1 MRAPRFGRHGT
12 TEKEIELG
20 RSMPPGHLLNKSPFV
35 ARFDCR
41 GKREGLSYLG
51 LHEPTDMANTSDIKN
66 GMVLNHN
73 NGLWQI
79 VEFLHVKRLLFDQ

>member
-1 MRAPRFGRHGT
+1 
-12 TEKEIELG
+12 
-20 RSMPPGHLLNKSPFV
+20 MPPGHLLNKWPFV
-35 ARFDCR
+35 VRSDCR

-51 LHEPTDMANTSDIKN
+51 LHELKDMANTSDIKN

-79 VEFLHVKRLLFDQ
+79 VEFLHVKPARVRLSSERS